1 MPYTSISALRTARN
15 TKLSDS
21 DFWILPDSPLTS
33 SNEAV
38 TSYRQGLRD
47 LPASV
52 KVDGSGNPQL
62 NSDGN
67 LQNNANVVIEL
78 PAELT

>member
-1 MPYTSISALRTARN
+1 MAYTSLSALRTARN

-21 DFWILPDSPLTS
+21 DFWMLTDSPLIS
-33 SNEAV
+33 SKEAIV
-38 TSYRQGLRD
+38 SYRQTLRD
-47 LPASV
+47 LPSSV

-67 LQNNANVVIEL
+67 LQDDKNVVIEL
-78 PAELT
+78 PAELN

>member
-1 MPYTSISALRTARN
+1 MLFNDISALRTARN

-21 DFWILPDSPLTS
+21 DFWILPDSPLIS

-38 TSYRQGLRD
+38 ISYRQGLRD

-52 KVDGSGNPQL
+52 KVVGSGNPQL

-67 LQNNANVVIEL
+67 LQNNSNVVIEL
-78 PAELT
+78 PAELN